1 MRGAIPAQA
10 RGCRLG
16 EPNYVAIEGVIG
28 VGKTTLATGLSERLG
43 AQLQLEE
50 VESNPFLASFY
61 EDMTGYAFQ
70 TQIFFLLSR
79 YRQQMALSQASLF
92 EQRVV
97 SDYMFAKDRIF
108 AYINLN
114 DDELALYERL
124 VKILEKDLPKPDIVV
139 YLQASTGVLIDRIK
153 KRGRD
158 FERNMSEDYI
168 ETLNR
173 AYNHFF
179 FHYDETPVIMVNTDS
194 LDLVRS
200 EVDMDDLVRVIDTH
214 EKGTMFYRGGSG

>member
-1 MRGAIPAQA
+1 ME
-10 RGCRLG
+10 

-28 VGKTTLATGLSERLG
+28 IGKTTLARLLSDTLA
-43 AQLQLEE
+43 AQLQVEE
-50 VESNPFLASFY
+50 VEDNPFLRKFY
-61 EDMTGYAFQ
+61 EDMRGYAFQ

-79 YRQQMALSQASLF
+79 YRQQRELSQTSLF
-92 EQRVV
+92 GQKVI
-97 SDYMFAKDRIF
+97 SDYIFSKDRIF

-124 VKILEKDLPKPDIVV
+124 VKILEKDIVRPDLVI
-139 YLQASTGVLIDRIK
+139 YLQASTDVLMERIH
-153 KRGRD
+153 KRGRP
-158 FERNMSEDYI
+158 FEKNMPRDYI

-179 FHYDETPVIMVNTDS
+179 FHYEETPLVMVNTDS

-200 EVDMDDLVRVIDTH
+200 QTHITRLIEVMNSHKKGVIY
-214 EKGTMFYRGGSG
+214 YRGGPE